1 MKRSGL
7 ALLILIL
14 AAAVVL
20 FLFTGQMK
28 RMKGSASSGEGAVRQ
43 AQDAVDAVNER
54 LREAYTEG

>member
-14 AAAVVL
+14 AAAIVL
-20 FLFTGQMK
+20 FLFTG
-28 RMKGSASSGEGAVRQ
+28 RMKSSASSGEGAVRQ

>member
-14 AAAVVL
+14 AAAIVL
-20 FLFTGQMK
+20 LLFTG